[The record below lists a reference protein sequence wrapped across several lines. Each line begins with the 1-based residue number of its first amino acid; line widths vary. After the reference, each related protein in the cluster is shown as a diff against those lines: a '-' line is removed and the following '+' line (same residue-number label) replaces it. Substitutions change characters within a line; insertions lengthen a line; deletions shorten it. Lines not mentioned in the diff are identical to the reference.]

1 MKVLTLAAAAM
12 LLFGTA
18 SPSFAWVPGPSNFE
32 ETVFDNYPSAEKAL
46 DIEQPREPWNAE
58 SASDNAEYRK
68 KVIQY
73 VSKSKKFITAAEND
87 KKRIDEQIDQSE
99 ENKDEVV
106 RQYNWWRYKE
116 HVKGEDLRVDE
127 IE

>member
-1 MKVLTLAAAAM
+1 M
-12 LLFGTA
+12 
-18 SPSFAWVPGPSNFE
+18 
-32 ETVFDNYPSAEKAL
+32 
-46 DIEQPREPWNAE
+46 
-58 SASDNAEYRK
+58 RK
-68 KVIQY
+68 SI
-73 VSKSKKFITAAEND
+73 KFITAAEND

-99 ENKDEVV
+99 ENMDEVV

>member
-73 VSKSKKFITAAEND
+73 VSKSKNSSRRPKTIKNVSMSRSISP
-87 KKRIDEQIDQSE
+87 KKTWTRSSG
-99 ENKDEVV
+99 NTTGGAT
-106 RQYNWWRYKE
+106 RST
-116 HVKGEDLRVDE
+116 
-127 IE
+127 

>member
-1 MKVLTLAAAAM
+1 MKVLTLAAAAV
-12 LLFGTA
+12 LLFGAA

-46 DIEQPREPWNAE
+46 DIESPREPWNAK

-87 KKRIDEQIDQSE
+87 KKRIDEQIKQAK
-99 ENKDEVV
+99 ENMDEAVS
-106 RQYNWWRYKE
+106 QYNWWRYKE